1 MTDSIF
7 IYVTKKKQFDSD
19 LFICEISNDW
29 FC

>member
-19 LFICEISNDW
+19 LFICEISND
-29 FC
+29 